1 MNITARI
8 KSWLA
13 ILLIVSLWMAGSFAR
28 AAEVTAAAFGEL
40 YDFSDGGKPFKACKT
55 GREAYFQ
62 IVSGDTW
69 YSTWGADDTA
79 WINHDDGL
87 GFNNIG
93 GLFARH
99 RLCRLIGDP
108 NLATDTFLGENLNPG
123 TMGKTLPHF
132 QFGGDRAYTSSI
144 AEIDGVLYL
153 FLHDWTPKVLWPP
166 INGLIIKSS
175 DGGKTWVNHLGQTG
189 MTLPEVKDA
198 MFPKAPWSFLKFI
211 QYGKGGA
218 TPRRDNLDKYVYL
231 ATGNLYLA
239 RVPRAKLPDLNK
251 ADFEFYRGGGGDG
264 RLDASWSPDPDVGG
278 PAGQSGGFGLG
289 NINYNAALDCY
300 ICTEKGAYRAP
311 GEHGYSSAL
320 GKSRLVISAA
330 PHPWGPWQLLV
341 RQGYGGVADWPN
353 LLCNKFTTSDGLKMW
368 HALCGG
374 WKGNLW
380 NYGLQYTPMY
390 FSTGRVERLEAEQ
403 AVLQGTRAAHSY
415 PSYSGTGYVGGFAK
429 PGDGVS
435 FQTGNVHGEGWHIV
449 RLHYTSPAING
460 ATLSVYVN
468 GKKARRL
475 KLSLN
480 NCDCRPEENWTDCSA
495 IYYLRDGANDIALRQ
510 DEGDHPDGVLV
521 DYLAVSVEPTH
532 PEGRNLAPQA
542 TASSSSGRA
551 ADAVKGY
558 VDDLHEWIPAGGVGE
573 WLQLTWAQPQTL
585 QKAVLYDRS
594 DRNVQVLSGTL
605 TFSDG
610 SSVKVGKLQNDG
622 EAGTVVSFPER
633 RVSWVKFTVDA
644 VKPGTT
650 QAGLGEIEVR

>member
-1 MNITARI
+1 MNQRLWIST
-8 KSWLA
+8 LA
-13 ILLIVSLWMAGSFAR
+13 AWTLTTLIGLPRAV
-28 AAEVTAAAFGEL
+28 AAEVTAIAFGDL
-40 YDFSDGGKPFKACKT
+40 YDFSDGGKPFAACKT
-55 GREAYFQ
+55 GKEAYFQ
-62 IVSGDTW
+62 DISGDTW
-69 YSTWGADDTA
+69 YSAWGADDTA

-87 GFNNIG
+87 GFNNAG

-175 DGGKTWVNHLGQTG
+175 DGGKTWVNHLGGTG
-189 MTLPEVKDA
+189 TIPEVKDA

-218 TPRRDNLDKYVYL
+218 TPQRDNLDKYVYL
-231 ATGNLYLA
+231 ATGNNFLA
-239 RVPRAKLPDLNK
+239 RVPRAKLPALNK
-251 ADFEFYRGGGGDG
+251 ADFEFYRGGELDG
-264 RLDASWSPDPDVGG
+264 LLDASWSRDPEGSGPGG
-278 PAGQSGGFGLG
+278 KSGGFGLG
-289 NINYNAALDCY
+289 NISYNEALQTY
-300 ICTEKGAYRAP
+300 VFAGHSSYLPP
-311 GEHGYSSAL
+311 GQNVDLNTVA
-320 GKSRLVISAA
+320 KSRLVISVA
-330 PHPWGPWQLLV
+330 PHPWGPWRPLV
-341 RQGYGGVADWPN
+341 RQAYCGSLSWPS
-353 LLCNKFTTSDGLKMW
+353 LLCNKFTMSDGLKMW

-374 WKGNLW
+374 WKGDLV

-390 FSTGRVERLEAEQ
+390 FSTGRMEQLEAEQ
-403 AVLQGTRAAHSY
+403 GVLHGTSAAHSY
-415 PSYSGTGYVGGFAK
+415 PSFSGTGYVGGFAR
-429 PGDGVS
+429 PGDGVN

-449 RLHYTSPAING
+449 RLHYTSPAINR

-468 GKKARRL
+468 GKKVRRVR
-475 KLSLN
+475 LSLN
-480 NCDCRPEENWTDCSA
+480 NCDGPPEESWTDCSA
-495 IYYLRDGANDIALRQ
+495 IYYLRDGLNRIELRR
-510 DEGDHPDGVLV
+510 DDGDQAEGVLV
-521 DYLAVSVEPTH
+521 DYIAVSAEPTYN
-532 PEGRNLAPQA
+532 EGLNLAWMA
-542 TASSSSGRA
+542 TATSSSGQ
-551 ADAVKGY
+551 ADDAIKGY
-558 VDDLHEWIPAGGVGE
+558 VDGRREWIAAGGAGE
-573 WLQLTWAQPQTL
+573 WLQLTWITPQTL